1 MAYQGLKNHTPLMSE
16 LLLLAD
22 EHGRDV
28 LVVLAKSTHR
38 ITQHGILEWA
48 PEQAALC
55 LAGEYLGEPG
65 QSSLK
70 YAPECAFT
78 KTATDVVLIGHA
90 HAPQAKQVTQLDVSL
105 RVGPVSKTV
114 HVSGDRLWKKTRGLF
129 GSSWKMSS
137 PKPFSTLPLVY
148 ERAFGGK
155 DVTPAKPEQHAYEY
169 RNLIGTG
176 VIAQH
181 TKLDHDMALPNLE
194 DPRQLIQKI
203 TDRPPPAGFGC
214 IAPDWQPRLKY
225 AGTHDAA
232 WQASRMPLLPQD
244 FDPKFFNAAHP
255 DLVAPGFLTG
265 TELVEIVNA
274 VPEGRVSFN
283 LPGNPPG
290 VQLTLT
296 GEGPQSL
303 EVKLDSV
310 IIDTDARTVQMLWR
324 ASANVYQRLYDIE
337 SVDITPHDAMAAI
350 HTHAA

>member
-1 MAYQGLKNHTPLMSE
+1 MAYQGLKNHTPLICD
-16 LLLLAD
+16 LALLAD

-38 ITQHGILEWA
+38 ITPHGTLEWA
-48 PEQAALC
+48 PEQATLC
-55 LAGEYLGEPG
+55 LAGEYFGEPG
-65 QSSLK
+65 QSSVK

-90 HAPQAKQVTQLDVSL
+90 HAPAGRQVPQLDVSL

-114 HVSGDRLWKKTRGLF
+114 RVIGDRLWKKSRGLW

-155 DVTPAKPEQHAYEY
+155 DITPEKPEHHVYEY

-176 VIAQH
+176 MVAPH
-181 TKLDHDMALPNLE
+181 TQLDHDMVLPNLE

-203 TDRPPPAGFGC
+203 TDCPPPAGFGC
-214 IAPDWQPRLKY
+214 IAPNWQPRLNY

-232 WQASRMPLLPQD
+232 WQTSRMPLSPQD

-265 TELVEIVNA
+265 TEPVEIVNA

-296 GEGPQSL
+296 GEGPQTL
-303 EVKLDSV
+303 EVQLDSV
-310 IIDTDARTVQMLWR
+310 IIDTDARTVQLLWR
-324 ASANVYQRLYDIE
+324 AAASVYQRLYDIE
-337 SVDITPHDAMAAI
+337 QIEVSATAAPDLMR
-350 HTHAA
+350 AA